1 VEVLLVVQAAQPR
14 RAEVLLVQVEYFVV
28 ALAAAVAVVKDPTP
42 VMAAPAAGELYL
54 QEEGVE
60 AEVKKKLPVAEVV
73 VFMKLVDRDRTPQT
87 LEVVVEL
94 GHLEAQARLQA

>member
-1 VEVLLVVQAAQPR
+1 MAVLLVVQAAQPR

-28 ALAAAVAVVKDPTP
+28 ALAAAAAVVKEATP
-42 VMAAPAAGELYL
+42 VMAPPVVGELYL

-73 VFMKLVDRDRTPQT
+73 VFMKLVDRDRAPQA

-94 GHLEAQARLQA
+94 GHLEA